1 MHNKTT
7 RALVG
12 AAVTLTLAG
21 GLAACGD
28 DDTSNGMN
36 GMNRSNMPMT
46 TTARGTTPAT
56 GKQIDEAFVR
66 QMIPHH
72 QMAVV
77 MAKSAQKQADHQ
89 EIKDLAAAIITAQE
103 KEIGELRKIGKD
115 AGFDLDSAGP
125 MMAGDARMMGMD
137 MDDMG
142 MSMRAEDLDGSSDF
156 DRSFIAMMV
165 PHHRGAIAMA
175 KVELAKGSDPELK
188 ALAKGI
194 VSAQESE
201 IAKMRGW
208 YEDWFGEPLDENAPA
223 GGMGEMDHG
232 DHMN

>member
-1 MHNKTT
+1 MHTKTT
-7 RALVG
+7 RALIG

-28 DDTSNGMN
+28 DDTGTNGMD
-36 GMNRSNMPMT
+36 RSNMPMNT
-46 TTARGTTPAT
+46 TVRSTTPAT

-72 QMAVV
+72 EMAVV
-77 MAKSAQKQADHQ
+77 MAKSAQKQAEHQ
-89 EIKDLAAAIITAQE
+89 EIKDLADAIIAAQE
-103 KEIGELRKIGKD
+103 KEIRELRQIAKD
-115 AGFDLDSAGP
+115 SGFDVGSAGP

-142 MSMRAEDLDGSSDF
+142 MSMRAEDLDGASDF
-156 DRSFIAMMV
+156 DRAFIAMMV

-175 KVELAKGSDPELK
+175 EVELAKGSDPELK
-188 ALAKGI
+188 TLAKGI
-194 VSAQESE
+194 IAAQQTE

-208 YEDWFGEPLDENAPA
+208 YEEWFGKGLDENAPA
-223 GGMGEMDHG
+223 AGMGEMDHG